1 MAAETPKG
9 KAKAGPPG
17 PPAALP
23 LVLGLPT
30 EAAPLGP
37 PAALPLV
44 PPKAIGPPAPFGLRK
59 PPPPAHLLLPQR
71 PLGTKMRK
79 PPPPAHL
86 LLPQRPLGTK
96 MRKPPPPAHLLLPQ
110 RVFPVIDL
118 DQHGDAAGG
127 DEERAN
133 AKPVPPK
140 RKAPPPNLLSPASSS
155 DSQAE
160 YACPPKV
167 SEMVAKAMASVPQV
181 AEEDQHDG
189 ASASSASSALDP
201 HHPNIDPR
209 DPNIEASTS
218 AALVVAEDPR
228 GVEEGEEEDA

>member
-1 MAAETPKG
+1 
-9 KAKAGPPG
+9 
-17 PPAALP
+17 
-23 LVLGLPT
+23 
-30 EAAPLGP
+30 
-37 PAALPLV
+37 
-44 PPKAIGPPAPFGLRK
+44 
-59 PPPPAHLLLPQR
+59 
-71 PLGTKMRK
+71 
-79 PPPPAHL
+79 
-86 LLPQRPLGTK
+86 

>member
-44 PPKAIGPPAPFGLRK
+44 PPKAIGPPAPFGL
-59 PPPPAHLLLPQR
+59 
-71 PLGTKMRK
+71 RK